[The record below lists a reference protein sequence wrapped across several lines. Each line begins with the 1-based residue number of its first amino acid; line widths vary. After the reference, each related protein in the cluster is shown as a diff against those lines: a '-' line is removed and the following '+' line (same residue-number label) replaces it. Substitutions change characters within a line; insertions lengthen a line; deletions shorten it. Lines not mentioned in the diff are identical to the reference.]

1 MATATHP
8 TDRLRVAVV
17 GAGLAGLTAAR
28 DLTLAGHEVTVLE
41 ARGRVGGRVWS
52 IELPTGAVAE
62 MGAEWI
68 EPEET
73 AVRELAAEVGVPLLP
88 AGIAYRRRDAV
99 GSKAAGPAAQA
110 AALEAMAAA
119 RRELSDDDAAAMTL
133 GGFLDSLPL
142 TEDQRATLT
151 ARLQGTFGANLHCV
165 ALRAAD
171 GYGGAS
177 AGALSDLRA
186 RGGNQRIA
194 EAVARAVESVRLGH
208 IVKTVDHLDSGVVLR
223 GERRGQPFTVE
234 AAAAIIAIPATVY
247 EGIRFHPGL
256 PPRLTAALHDLP
268 MGVAAKLAVGVWEPP
283 TPRAV
288 QEVDTPFWCWAALGE
303 GGIARRV
310 ITCFA
315 GSSEAMRSL
324 ETASGDPERWLR
336 RMLALNPDVRP
347 AGNPVM
353 TAWELDPLA
362 KGCYAAFDNR
372 SFDRRAVFSRP
383 VGRLVF
389 AGEHTAGA
397 VGTMNGAVV
406 TGHRAAKQVADLLRR
421 PADRPVGL

>member
-1 MATATHP
+1 MPSATHAS
-8 TDRLRVAVV
+8 DRPRVAVV

-28 DLTLAGHEVTVLE
+28 DLTLAGYAVTVLE
-41 ARGRVGGRVWS
+41 ARARVGGRVWS

-99 GSKAAGPAAQA
+99 GRLAAGHAAQA
-110 AALEAMAAA
+110 AALELMASGRA
-119 RRELSDDDAAAMTL
+119 ELSDDEAASLTL
-133 GGFLDSLPL
+133 GAFLGSLPL
-142 TEDQRATLT
+142 TEEQRATLT
-151 ARLQGTFGANLHCV
+151 ARLQGTFGVNLHRV

-177 AGALSDLRA
+177 PGAASDLRA
-186 RGGNQRIA
+186 GGGNQRIA
-194 EAVARAVESVRLGH
+194 EAAARDVESVRLGH
-208 IVKTVDHLDSGVVLR
+208 IVKSVDHLEGGVVVR

-234 AAAAIIAIPATVY
+234 AAAAVIAIPATVY
-247 EGIRFHPGL
+247 EGIRFHPAL
-256 PPRLTAALHDLP
+256 PSRLTAALRDLP

-303 GGIARRV
+303 GGIARRA
-310 ITCFA
+310 ITSFA

-324 ETASGDPERWLR
+324 ETAGGDPEPWLR

-372 SFDRRAVFSRP
+372 SFDRRAIFSKP
-383 VGRLVF
+383 VGRLLF
-389 AGEHTAGA
+389 AGEHTAGV

-406 TGHRAAKQVADLLRR
+406 TGHRAATQVVELFRR
-421 PADRPVGL
+421 RAGRSAGS